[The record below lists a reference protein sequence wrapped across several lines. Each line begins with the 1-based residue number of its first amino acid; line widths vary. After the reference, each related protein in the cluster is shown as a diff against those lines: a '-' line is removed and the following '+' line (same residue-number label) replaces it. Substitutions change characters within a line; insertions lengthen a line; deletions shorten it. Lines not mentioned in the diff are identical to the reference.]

1 MSNTKSHLSLR
12 PSMLAMLPRENDLAL
27 PAHRHIDRQ
36 RGRPSLSIR
45 IFHRTNHRC
54 TYDLAC
60 ALQNVGRLSVDWVA
74 DEESNRE
81 SKIVASVRSNHAMLL
96 IHFPEQCPSR
106 PVAMCYGSALLMK
119 EAAEAREVYELL

>member
-1 MSNTKSHLSLR
+1 M
-12 PSMLAMLPRENDLAL
+12 D
-27 PAHRHIDRQ
+27 HRNH
-36 RGRPSLSIR
+36 
-45 IFHRTNHRC
+45 HRC
-54 TYDLAC
+54 THDLAC

-74 DEESNRE
+74 DEQSNRE

-106 PVAMCYGSALLMK
+106 LVAMCYGPALLMK